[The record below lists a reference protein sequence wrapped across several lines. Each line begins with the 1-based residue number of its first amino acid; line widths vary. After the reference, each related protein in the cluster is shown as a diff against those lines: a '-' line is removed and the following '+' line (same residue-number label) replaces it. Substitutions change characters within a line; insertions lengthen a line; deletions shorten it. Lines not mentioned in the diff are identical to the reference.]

1 MMSTVNIDRNSDSS
15 GSRMTS
21 SSGSMNRY
29 VTIKKLG
36 DGSYGEVVLGQRID
50 TGERVAIKK
59 LVTKSMFASEVCSKE
74 TKAFLTV
81 GYALITAKTH
91 VKIYFCAL
99 AEF

>member
-1 MMSTVNIDRNSDSS
+1 MMNALNNVDGRNSDSS

-59 LVTKSMFASEVCSKE
+59 
-74 TKAFLTV
+74 
-81 GYALITAKTH
+81 YAR
-91 VKIYFCAL
+91 
-99 AEF
+99 